1 LTLPSDPSC
10 VVRAIKT
17 LSFPP
22 NKIGEVTDEDFELL
36 RVHGHIGEG
45 RLQLAEDFLSNG
57 EEMGRT
63 RPLPENNRSA

>member
-1 LTLPSDPSC
+1 MALPSDPSC

-36 RVHGHIGEG
+36 KVHGHIGEG
-45 RLQLAEDFLSNG
+45 RLQLAEELLSN
-57 EEMGRT
+57 EEEEGRT
-63 RPLPENNRSA
+63 HPSAREQ